1 VAIRHD
7 DYEPEPEVVELV
19 GRPVVCHRAH
29 CPELAGADGLCE
41 HHHRQQVE
49 LRVLVVEPPR
59 APVPLPRLPVSRPTW
74 HELAACRGMGPDL
87 FYPPASAPRGAAGDS
102 HADAR
107 KVCSTCPVIDQCRR
121 AGEAEAHGIWAGTTP
136 AQRRH
141 VRQP

>member
-1 VAIRHD
+1 VALRHD

-29 CPELAGADGLCE
+29 CPEPATADGLCAD
-41 HHHRQQVE
+41 HYRQQVE
-49 LRVLVVEPPR
+49 LRVLAVELPR
-59 APVPLPRLPVSRPTW
+59 PVPLPRLPVSRPTW
-74 HELAACRGMGPDL
+74 HEVAACRGMGPDL

-102 HADAR
+102 HRQAR

-121 AGEAEAHGIWAGTTP
+121 AGEAEAHGIWAGDTP